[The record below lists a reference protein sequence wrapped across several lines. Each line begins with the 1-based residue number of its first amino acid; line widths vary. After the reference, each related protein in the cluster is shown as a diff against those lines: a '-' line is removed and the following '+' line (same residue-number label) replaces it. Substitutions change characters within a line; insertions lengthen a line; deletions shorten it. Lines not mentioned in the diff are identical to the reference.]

1 MRTSCAIIASV
12 FDDPLTD
19 TIASFLI
26 GIGLEVVV
34 AELPGDTFLPG
45 IRLCEGRVEV
55 DPGRLRF
62 PGDLLHEAGHL
73 AVLPP
78 DQRRTFG
85 DEDDGPEA
93 VSTDDGDDDNAEA
106 PVPGPN
112 MGQLEIGAIAWSYAA
127 ALRLRLDP
135 AVVFHDGG
143 YRGRARG
150 LLQNFS
156 LGVYIGVADLQE
168 AGLTAMPRDAERLGM
183 APYPQMSRWLRT

>member
-1 MRTSCAIIASV
+1 M

-45 IRLCEGRVEV
+45 IRLCEGRMEV

-62 PGDLLHEAGHL
+62 PGGLLHEAGHL

-85 DEDDGPEA
+85 DQDDGPEA
-93 VSTDDGDDDNAEA
+93 VGTDDGEKRRGVRAT
-106 PVPGPN
+106 P
-112 MGQLEIGAIAWSYAA
+112 GAIAWSYAA
-127 ALRLRLDP
+127 ASSPARSGRRVPRRRLPGPR
-135 AVVFHDGG
+135 
-143 YRGRARG
+143 RS

-156 LGVYIGVADLQE
+156 LGVYVGVADLQE
-168 AGLTAMPRDAERLGM
+168 AG
-183 APYPQMSRWLRT
+183 